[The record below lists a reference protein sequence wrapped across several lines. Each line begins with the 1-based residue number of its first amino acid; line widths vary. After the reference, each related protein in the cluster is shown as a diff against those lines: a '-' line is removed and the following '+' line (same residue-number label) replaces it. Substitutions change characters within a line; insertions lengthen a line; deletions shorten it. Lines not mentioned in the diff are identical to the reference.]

1 MLHSKKH
8 CLNTLTNIL
17 RIQGHLMAVL
27 DFSHEKHNSYCY
39 IHFIVTW
46 ESLHSPKCRETEKYF
61 PKLMT
66 LEELNEVKLD
76 QVEFLPKTTSAEI
89 LGNTWVTFPLS
100 SQFHNRWIKCP
111 LCTSICSVTLVL
123 SCFVRAAAGDVKWF
137 VEHCTSFLDC
147 KIKKQK
153 TQLLLQVK
161 DEFFLKLLIK
171 NSFFFV
177 GPPLYHFQKVLPR

>member
-76 QVEFLPKTTSAEI
+76 QVEFLPKTTSAES
-89 LGNTWVTFPLS
+89 LGNT
-100 SQFHNRWIKCP
+100 
-111 LCTSICSVTLVL
+111 
-123 SCFVRAAAGDVKWF
+123 
-137 VEHCTSFLDC
+137 
-147 KIKKQK
+147 
-153 TQLLLQVK
+153 
-161 DEFFLKLLIK
+161 
-171 NSFFFV
+171 
-177 GPPLYHFQKVLPR
+177 